1 LGFTKSLAQ
10 HSANLG
16 GDIGDVGDVD
26 GGWLNILDFGAVP
39 VTVWLTLLFLFVGTL
54 GITLNSWF
62 LPAPPTGVLYNAVW
76 TANLGAS
83 SLVSYWI
90 VRKASKPLSF
100 LFRDYGVAEQASA
113 LFGFLTK
120 SLPLQAV
127 ILNACHSIEQA
138 EAISHHI
145 PYVVGTTVAIADQHA
160 IAFSIGF
167 YMQLSMQKDIALAY
181 EAGKTRAILEG
192 AQSDNFEL
200 LIRA

>member
-1 LGFTKSLAQ
+1 MLCANPASTTQLKLREEHSQIIEQLQESDIEPTASFAINKTDLMREAMETKPQ
-10 HSANLG
+10 
-16 GDIGDVGDVD
+16 
-26 GGWLNILDFGAVP
+26 ILHFSGHGAGKGLMLQNDLKSGSDL
-39 VTVWLTLLFLFVGTL
+39 LT
-54 GITLNSWF
+54 
-62 LPAPPTGVLYNAVW
+62 
-76 TANLGAS
+76 
-83 SLVSYWI
+83 
-90 VRKASKPLSF
+90 
-100 LFRDYGVAEQASA
+100 AEQASA